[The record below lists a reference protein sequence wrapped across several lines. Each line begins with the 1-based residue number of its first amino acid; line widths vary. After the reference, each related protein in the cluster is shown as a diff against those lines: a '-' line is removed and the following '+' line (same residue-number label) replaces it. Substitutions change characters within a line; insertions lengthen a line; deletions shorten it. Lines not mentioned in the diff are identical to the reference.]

1 MFVDTDHDGLA
12 SLADLIRAV
21 TNDPGGLTASYLG
34 LDTKA
39 LDPPAVSDSTK
50 AQRAAF
56 SDGVGEQLQY
66 VLNWDANATCKHLD
80 RACLDVPTFCELFH
94 DPHPPP
100 PLRAVC
106 WQEDTSTRTSKK
118 NMGEEDGDV
127 PNDDDAYG
135 EAGEAGEAGEEG
147 EEGKDHFLIEDP
159 FEQQEDGEPGST
171 PSVGEAILAPPPASA
186 PPATSTSTTSD
197 AQQGRMRTFRK
208 TPSRFSVR
216 VMPPQLLGSG
226 HDGASAFSPSSM
238 AAAEPS
244 DTNDWKV
251 AASILFDKLAASA
264 ARDEND
270 DVDAA
275 AFDDDAVIEMPR
287 PSVVKAQLR
296 DVLMCDV
303 KACEALGVQQD
314 IDGSVDDDLDALFQS
329 IDIDN
334 SESIEWSEF
343 LAFFAGR
350 RGDRDRL
357 RTMSRH
363 DSDEIMKSWRPTSL
377 DDIQT
382 VFDEMDIDGDGIV
395 DVDEF
400 KSAIERRNKVS
411 FILVGKVLAY
421 DLRCLICTTKLTH
434 THLTTMPRPTT
445 VHHWTSHALF
455 GSPATH
461 VCTHITGRGQYPRI
475 GREYVRRDR

>member
-12 SLADLIRAV
+12 SLADLVRAV

-34 LDTKA
+34 LDTSS
-39 LDPPAVSDSTK
+39 LSIPAVSASTR

-56 SDGVGEQLQY
+56 SDGIGEQLQHM
-66 VLNWDANATCKHLD
+66 LNWEATATCKHLD
-80 RACLDVPTFCELFH
+80 RKCLDVPTFCELFN

-106 WQEDTSTRTSKK
+106 WQQEDTTCTRSKK
-118 NMGEEDGDV
+118 NMGD
-127 PNDDDAYG
+127 PNDDDVNG
-135 EAGEAGEAGEEG
+135 E
-147 EEGKDHFLIEDP
+147 DHSPIEDT
-159 FEQQEDGEPGST
+159 FKQQEGGEPGST
-171 PSVGEAILAPPPASA
+171 LSVGEAILAPPPASA
-186 PPATSTSTTSD
+186 PPATSTTVTSD
-197 AQQGRMRTFRK
+197 AALDAQKGRMRTFRK

-216 VMPPQLLGSG
+216 VMPPQHLGSSG
-226 HDGASAFSPSSM
+226 HDGASAFSPSSI
-238 AAAEPS
+238 AAADPS

-251 AASILFDKLAASA
+251 AASILFDKLAAST
-264 ARDEND
+264 ARDKND
-270 DVDAA
+270 GVDAA

-287 PSVVKAQLR
+287 QSVVKAQLR
-296 DVLMCDV
+296 DVLMCDAA
-303 KACEALGVQQD
+303 ACEALGVQQD

-357 RTMSRH
+357 RTMSRR
-363 DSDEIMKSWRPTSL
+363 DSNEILKSWRPTSL

-382 VFDEMDIDGDGIV
+382 VFEEMDIDGDGIV

-400 KSAIERRNKVS
+400 KSAIERRNKV
-411 FILVGKVLAY
+411 ILYLVGQSISLRRICVVLFLMNHIAA
-421 DLRCLICTTKLTH
+421 H
-434 THLTTMPRPTT
+434 HLQ
-445 VHHWTSHALF
+445 L
-455 GSPATH
+455 
-461 VCTHITGRGQYPRI
+461 
-475 GREYVRRDR
+475 